1 MIINDYTHQK
11 EYTTLWKNYLQ
22 QSKIISGLNTKNYN
36 EIFTKIINDGLE
48 EKAKL
53 NKNGIIYNILVSYA
67 TKQFKAKILRQPS
80 QYHIPYISTTNL
92 NGKMKIIHTPDI
104 EIQFKLII
112 GNYFELVKKIITNDQ
127 LLKKLYIDLY
137 NGNTINRCHELCAK
151 YLQKDFNIVTAFI
164 QDIFSD
170 MFFLHSFQQNGNI
183 IYDLSNNIIWNTDTF
198 YDLVTPKIVSEI
210 PCEQFYEDFK
220 NNNVH
225 GNLKDYFMN
234 HQKQKSR

>member
-1 MIINDYTHQK
+1 MIINDYTHK
-11 EYTTLWKNYLQ
+11 NEYNALRENYLQ
-22 QSKIISGLNTKNYN
+22 QSKIISGLNTDNY
-36 EIFTKIINDGLE
+36 EKIFTKIINDGLE

-67 TKQFKAKILRQPS
+67 TKQFKAKILRQPN

-198 YDLVTPKIVSEI
+198 YNLVTPKIVSEI

-234 HQKQKSR
+234 HPKQKSR

>member
-22 QSKIISGLNTKNYN
+22 QSKII
-36 EIFTKIINDGLE
+36 E

-67 TKQFKAKILRQPS
+67 TKQFKAKILRQPN

-183 IYDLSNNIIWNTDTF
+183 IYDLSNNIIWSTDTF
-198 YDLVTPKIVSEI
+198 YDLVTPKIVSE
-210 PCEQFYEDFK
+210 
-220 NNNVH
+220 
-225 GNLKDYFMN
+225 
-234 HQKQKSR
+234 QKSR

>member
-1 MIINDYTHQK
+1 MIINDYTHK
-11 EYTTLWKNYLQ
+11 NEYNALRENYLQ
-22 QSKIISGLNTKNYN
+22 QSKIISGLNTDNY
-36 EIFTKIINDGLE
+36 EKIFTKIINDGLE

-67 TKQFKAKILRQPS
+67 TKQFKAKILRQPN

-234 HQKQKSR
+234 HPKQKSR

>member
-67 TKQFKAKILRQPS
+67 TKQFKAKILRQPN

>member
-22 QSKIISGLNTKNYN
+22 QSKIISGLNTDNY
-36 EIFTKIINDGLE
+36 EKIFTKIINDGLE

-92 NGKMKIIHTPDI
+92 KGKTKIIRTPDA
-104 EIQFKLII
+104 EIKFRLII
-112 GNYFELVKKIITNDQ
+112 GNYFELIKKLITNNQ
-127 LLKKLYIDLY
+127 SLKTLYIDLY
-137 NGNTINRCHELCAK
+137 NGNTSRRCHELCAK

-164 QDIFSD
+164 PDIFSN
-170 MFFLHSFQQNGNI
+170 MLFLHSFQQNENI
-183 IYDLSNNIIWNTDTF
+183 IYDLSNNIIWNTNTF
-198 YDLVTPKIVSEI
+198 YNLVTPKIVSEI

-234 HQKQKSR
+234 HPKQKSR

>member
-67 TKQFKAKILRQPS
+67 TKQFKAKILRQPN

-198 YDLVTPKIVSEI
+198 YNLVTPKIVSEI

>member
-67 TKQFKAKILRQPS
+67 TKQFKAKILRQPN

-183 IYDLSNNIIWNTDTF
+183 IYDLSNNIIWSTDTF

-234 HQKQKSR
+234 HPKQKSR

>member
-22 QSKIISGLNTKNYN
+22 QSKIISGLNTKNYS

-67 TKQFKAKILRQPS
+67 TKQFKAKILRQPN

-234 HQKQKSR
+234 HPKQKSR

>member
-22 QSKIISGLNTKNYN
+22 QSKTISGLNTKNYN
-36 EIFTKIINDGLE
+36 EIFTKIINNKLK

-67 TKQFKAKILRQPS
+67 TKQFKAKILRQPN
-80 QYHIPYISTTNL
+80 QYHIPYISATNL

>member
-1 MIINDYTHQK
+1 MIINDYTHK
-11 EYTTLWKNYLQ
+11 NEYNALRENYLQ
-22 QSKIISGLNTKNYN
+22 QSKIISGLNNDNY
-36 EIFTKIINDGLE
+36 EKIFTKIINDGLE

-67 TKQFKAKILRQPS
+67 TKQFKAKILRQPN

-183 IYDLSNNIIWNTDTF
+183 IYDLSNNIIWSTDTF

>member
-1 MIINDYTHQK
+1 MIINDYTHK
-11 EYTTLWKNYLQ
+11 NEYNDLWKNYLQ

-67 TKQFKAKILRQPS
+67 TKQFKAKILRQPN

>member
-1 MIINDYTHQK
+1 MIINDYTHK
-11 EYTTLWKNYLQ
+11 NEYNALRENYLQ
-22 QSKIISGLNTKNYN
+22 QSKIISGLNTDNY
-36 EIFTKIINDGLE
+36 EKIFTKIINDGLE

-198 YDLVTPKIVSEI
+198 YNLVTPKIVSEI

-234 HQKQKSR
+234 HPKQKSR

>member
-22 QSKIISGLNTKNYN
+22 QSKIISGLNTDNY
-36 EIFTKIINDGLE
+36 EKIFTKIINDGLE

-67 TKQFKAKILRQPS
+67 TKQFKAKILRQPN

-234 HQKQKSR
+234 HPKQKSR

>member
-1 MIINDYTHQK
+1 MIINDYTHK
-11 EYTTLWKNYLQ
+11 NEYNALRENYLQ
-22 QSKIISGLNTKNYN
+22 QSKIISGLNTDNY
-36 EIFTKIINDGLE
+36 EKIFTKIINDGLE

-53 NKNGIIYNILVSYA
+53 NKNGLIYNILVSYA

-234 HQKQKSR
+234 HPKQKSR

>member
-1 MIINDYTHQK
+1 MIINDYTYQK

-67 TKQFKAKILRQPS
+67 TKQFKAKILRQPN

>member
-67 TKQFKAKILRQPS
+67 TKQFKAKILRQPN

-234 HQKQKSR
+234 HPKQKSR

>member
-1 MIINDYTHQK
+1 MIINDYTHK
-11 EYTTLWKNYLQ
+11 NEYNALRENYLQ
-22 QSKIISGLNTKNYN
+22 QSKIISGLNTDNY
-36 EIFTKIINDGLE
+36 EKIFTKIINDGLE

-234 HQKQKSR
+234 HPKQKSR

>member
-1 MIINDYTHQK
+1 MIINDYTYQK

-198 YDLVTPKIVSEI
+198 YNLVTPKIVSEI